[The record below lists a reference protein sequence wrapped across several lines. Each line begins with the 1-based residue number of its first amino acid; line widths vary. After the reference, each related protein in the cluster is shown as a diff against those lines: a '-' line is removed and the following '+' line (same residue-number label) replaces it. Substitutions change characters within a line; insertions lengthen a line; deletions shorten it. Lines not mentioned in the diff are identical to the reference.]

1 MRFASSATSQ
11 AVAADAV
18 RELLAPIDRRVTPGM
33 VDLVMLFCTLHYDS
47 DVEFILRS
55 LQEAFPQAIIM
66 GCSAC
71 GTIGEEREIE
81 TGPGMAMIAC
91 SMPDVVLYP
100 FHLKQDDL
108 AASRTHLDW
117 ERRVGVSP
125 ESCKAFLAWA
135 DPFRMQVMA
144 FVDQINQFY
153 PRAPLIGGVASGG
166 RRQDQNVLFY
176 AGEVVRE
183 GVVGVALTGEV
194 DVGTVVSQGC
204 RPIGKPFVVTKGM
217 KNIIS
222 ELGGHAP
229 LSQLDAVLK
238 QLPPEDFELAKQF
251 LLLGRVIDEHK
262 SDFGRGDFLIH
273 SITGADRE
281 TGALAIAGPVRV
293 GSTVQ
298 FHIRDAATADEDLRL
313 ALAPHIGTDVA
324 GALLCSCNGRGT
336 QMWASPNHDIGTLH
350 DMLGDVPA
358 AGLFCAGEFGPVAF
372 RNFIHGF
379 TASIALFRPTGGA
392 AE

>member
-1 MRFASSATSQ
+1 MRFASSVTSQ

-18 RELLAPIDRRVTPGM
+18 QELVAPIDRRVTPGM
-33 VDLVMLFCTLHYDS
+33 VDLVMLFCTLHYDR
-47 DVEFILRS
+47 EIETILRS
-55 LQEAFPQAIIM
+55 LQETFPQAVIM

-71 GTIGEEREIE
+71 GAIGEAREIE
-81 TGPGMAMIAC
+81 AGPGMAMIAC
-91 SMPDVVLYP
+91 SMPDAAIYP
-100 FHLKQDDL
+100 FHLTQRDL
-108 AASRTHLDW
+108 AASRTHHDW

-125 ESCKAFLAWA
+125 EGCKAFLAWA
-135 DPFRMQVMA
+135 DPFRLQVMA
-144 FVDQINQFY
+144 FVDQVNQFY
-153 PRAPLIGGVASGG
+153 PGAPLIGGVASAG
-166 RRQDQNVLFY
+166 RKPDQNLLIHK
-176 AGEVVRE
+176 GEIVRE
-183 GVVGVALTGEV
+183 GVVGVALSGDLE
-194 DVGTVVSQGC
+194 VGTVVSQGC
-204 RPIGKPFVVTKGM
+204 RPIGRPFVVTRGS
-217 KNIIS
+217 KNIIT

-251 LLLGRVIDEHK
+251 LLMGRVIDEHR
-262 SDFGRGDFLIH
+262 SDFSRGDFLIH

-298 FHIRDAATADEDLRL
+298 FHIRDAATADEDLRI
-313 ALAPHIGTDVA
+313 ALTPHIGTEVA

-350 DMLGDVPA
+350 DMLGEVPT
-358 AGLFCAGEFGPVAF
+358 AGLFCAGEFGPVAR

-392 AE
+392 E